1 MKSLDYLVDMMQ
13 LALDDTPTLA
23 VKGRVVQVIGTII
36 KAVVPSVKV
45 GEVCTLRQ
53 PGEDFEMKA
62 EVVGFARDAALL
74 TPIGDMYG
82 ISAATEVTPTGRA
95 HMVPV
100 GDALLGRVLDGLGR
114 PMDVAE
120 RGPLVVERYYPVY
133 AEAPDPM
140 TRRLIDQPMPLGV
153 RAIDSLLTCGEGQR
167 MGIFAAAGG
176 GKSTLLGMLVKGAA
190 ADVTVVAL
198 IGERGREVREFLEH
212 ELGPEGRQRSVIVCA
227 TSDKSSMERAKAA
240 YVATAIAEYFR
251 DQGKKVLFL
260 MDSVTRFA
268 RAQREIGLAAGE
280 PPTRR
285 GYPPSVFATLPKLM
299 ERTGMNDK
307 GSITALYTVLV
318 EGDDMTEPIA
328 DETRSILDG
337 HIILSRALAAQA
349 HYPAID
355 VLASASRVQGH
366 VVSREHR
373 AAAGRLRQLLAKYAE
388 VELLVKIGEYKRG
401 GDPVTD
407 EAIDKIERL
416 RTFLKQPTTERAAY
430 EATLADLFKVT
441 DMPTPTAPKP

>member
-1 MKSLDYLVDMMQ
+1 MKSFDYITEMLA
-13 LALDDTPTLA
+13 LALDDSPTLSI
-23 VKGRVVQVIGTII
+23 KGRVTQVTGTII
-36 KAVVPSVKV
+36 KAVVPTVKV
-45 GEVCTLRQ
+45 GEVCLLRN
-53 PGEDFEMKA
+53 PGETTEMKA
-62 EVVGFARDAALL
+62 EVVGFQRDAALL
-74 TPIGDMYG
+74 TPIGDMIG
-82 ISAATEVTPTGRA
+82 ISSATEVTPTGRM

-100 GDALLGRVLDGLGR
+100 GPGLLGRVLDGLGR
-114 PMDVAE
+114 PLDVDE
-120 RGPLVVERYYPVY
+120 RGPLEADAFYPVF
-133 AEAPDPM
+133 ANAPDPLK
-140 TRRLIDQPMPLGV
+140 RRIIDSPLELGV
-153 RAIDSLLTCGEGQR
+153 RALDGLLTCGEGQR

-190 ADVTVVAL
+190 VDVTVIAL

-212 ELGPEGRQRSVIVCA
+212 ELGDDGRRKSVVVCA

-251 DQGKKVLFL
+251 DQGKRVLFL

-299 ERTGMNDK
+299 ERVGMNDK

-337 HIILSRALAAQA
+337 HIVLSRKLASMN

-355 VLASASRVQGH
+355 VLASASRVMNA
-366 VVSREHR
+366 VVPRPHKDS
-373 AAAGRLRQLLAKYAE
+373 AGRVRELMAKYGE
-388 VELLVKIGEYKRG
+388 VELLVRIGEYKRG
-401 GDPVTD
+401 GDKVTD
-407 EAIDKIERL
+407 EAIDKIERIRGFL
-416 RTFLKQPTTERAAY
+416 RQRTDERA
-430 EATLADLFKVT
+430 TLPDAVAQL
-441 DMPTPTAPKP
+441 ARLAA